1 MSIRSRFLI
10 VICAIMLAT
19 IAVLSVSSYVLTS
32 RFLMN
37 EVDQNLDNRV
47 TIISE
52 ILQSQLRDL
61 RGRNRVRNPLAN
73 ALLPTRF
80 DSITQVISADGSV
93 LVGFGEVDL
102 PVSNDVLEIANNS
115 QLARVRA
122 SVEIEGVKYRMLS
135 VPIRQ
140 GGALQIA
147 IDVADI
153 ERAKLA
159 IQRGGLLLALL
170 GMLGSATIAWFSASR
185 VSRPIKDLADA
196 AEQIARTGNLDVE
209 VVVDGDSEIKQ
220 LTSSFNLMTAAL
232 RSSREQQ
239 KQLVQDASH
248 ELRTPLTSLRA
259 NSELLQRSD
268 LDENA
273 RVEILR
279 DIRIEVDELTLLS
292 SELSALATDQKLSEL
307 VAKVDLG
314 PLVEEVVSRARR
326 RYSRDISLSIN
337 DSATVDLR
345 QSQFDRALSNLI
357 DNAVKF
363 SPVETAIEVVVNTN
377 RIEIVDHGPGVAVSD
392 KTRIFERF
400 YRSTSTRSLPGSG
413 LGLAIVKQFVND
425 HDAKIEVADTPGGG
439 ATMIIQ
445 FKD

>member
-153 ERAKLA
+153 ERAKQA

-377 RIEIVDHGPGVAVSD
+377 RIEIVDHGPGVAASD
-392 KTRIFERF
+392 KSRIFERF

>member
-32 RFLMN
+32 RFLMS

-52 ILQSQLRDL
+52 ILQSQPRDL

-80 DSITQVISADGSV
+80 DSITQVITDDGSV

-102 PVSNDVLEIANNS
+102 PVSKDVLEIANNS
-115 QLARVRA
+115 QLARVRE
-122 SVEIEGVKYRMLS
+122 SFEIEGVKYRMLS

-153 ERAKLA
+153 ERAKQA
-159 IQRGGLLLALL
+159 IQRGGLLLALF
-170 GMLGSATIAWFSASR
+170 GMLGSATIAWFSAGR

-209 VVVDGDSEIKQ
+209 VAIDGDSEIKQ
-220 LTSSFNLMTAAL
+220 LTSSFNSMTAAL

-279 DIRIEVDELTLLS
+279 DIRTEVDELTLLS
-292 SELSALATDQKLSEL
+292 SELSALATDQKLSEI

-363 SPVETAIEVVVNTN
+363 SPVETAIEVVVDSN
-377 RIEIVDHGPGVAVSD
+377 RIEIVDHGPGVAASD
-392 KTRIFERF
+392 KSRIFERF

-413 LGLAIVKQFVND
+413 LGLAIVKQFVDD
-425 HDAKIEVADTPGGG
+425 HDAKIEVTDTPGGG
-439 ATMIIQ
+439 ATMVIQ
-445 FKD
+445 FKE

>member
-1 MSIRSRFLI
+1 
-10 VICAIMLAT
+10 
-19 IAVLSVSSYVLTS
+19 
-32 RFLMN
+32 MN

-115 QLARVRA
+115 QLARVKE
-122 SVEIEGVKYRMLS
+122 SIEIEGVNYRMLS

-153 ERAKLA
+153 ERAKQA

>member
-10 VICAIMLAT
+10 VICAIMLAI

-37 EVDQNLDNRV
+37 EVDQNLNNRV
-47 TIISE
+47 TIIAK
-52 ILQSQLRDL
+52 ILQSQPRDL
-61 RGRNRVRNPLAN
+61 LGRNRVRNPLAN

-102 PVSNDVLEIANNS
+102 PVSKDVLEIAKNA
-115 QLARVRA
+115 QLMRVKE
-122 SVEIEGVKYRMLS
+122 SIEIEGVNYRMLS

-153 ERAKLA
+153 ERAKQA

-209 VVVDGDSEIKQ
+209 VAVDGDSEIKQ

-279 DIRIEVDELTLLS
+279 DIRTEVDELTLLS

-307 VAKVDLG
+307 VARVDLG
-314 PLVEEVVSRARR
+314 PLVEEIVSRARR

-345 QSQFDRALSNLI
+345 QSQFDRTLSNLI

-363 SPVETAIEVVVNTN
+363 SPVETSIDVVVNSN
-377 RIEIVDHGPGVAVSD
+377 RIEIVDHGPGVAASD
-392 KTRIFERF
+392 KSRIFERF

-413 LGLAIVKQFVND
+413 LGLAIVKQFVDD
-425 HDAKIEVADTPGGG
+425 HDAKIEVTDTPGGG
-439 ATMIIQ
+439 ATMVIQ
-445 FKD
+445 FKE

>member
-1 MSIRSRFLI
+1 
-10 VICAIMLAT
+10 
-19 IAVLSVSSYVLTS
+19 
-32 RFLMN
+32 MN

-153 ERAKLA
+153 ERAKQA

>member
-1 MSIRSRFLI
+1 
-10 VICAIMLAT
+10 
-19 IAVLSVSSYVLTS
+19 
-32 RFLMN
+32 MN

>member
-10 VICAIMLAT
+10 VICAIMLAI

-37 EVDQNLDNRV
+37 EVDQNLNNRV
-47 TIISE
+47 TIIAE
-52 ILQSQLRDL
+52 ILQSQPRDL
-61 RGRNRVRNPLAN
+61 LGRNRVRNPLAN

-80 DSITQVISADGSV
+80 DSITQVISDDGSV

-102 PVSNDVLEIANNS
+102 PVSKDVLEIANNA
-115 QLARVRA
+115 QLARVKE
-122 SVEIEGVKYRMLS
+122 SIEIEGVNYRMLS

-153 ERAKLA
+153 ERAKQA

-209 VVVDGDSEIKQ
+209 VAIDGDSEIKQ
-220 LTSSFNLMTAAL
+220 LTSSFNSMTAAL

-279 DIRIEVDELTLLS
+279 DIRTEVDELTLLS
-292 SELSALATDQKLSEL
+292 SELSALATDQKLSEI

-345 QSQFDRALSNLI
+345 QSQFDRTLSNLI

-363 SPVETAIEVVVNTN
+363 SPVETAIEVVVDSN
-377 RIEIVDHGPGVAVSD
+377 RIEIVDHGPGVAASD
-392 KTRIFERF
+392 KSRIFERF

-413 LGLAIVKQFVND
+413 LGLAIVKQFVDD
-425 HDAKIEVADTPGGG
+425 HDAKIEVTDTPGGG
-439 ATMIIQ
+439 ATMVIQ
-445 FKD
+445 FKE

>member
-1 MSIRSRFLI
+1 
-10 VICAIMLAT
+10 
-19 IAVLSVSSYVLTS
+19 
-32 RFLMN
+32 MN

-153 ERAKLA
+153 ERAKQA

-363 SPVETAIEVVVNTN
+363 SPVEAAIEVGVNSN

>member
-47 TIISE
+47 TIIAE
-52 ILQSQLRDL
+52 ILQSQPRDL
-61 RGRNRVRNPLAN
+61 LGRNRVRNPLAN

-153 ERAKLA
+153 ERAKQA

-279 DIRIEVDELTLLS
+279 DIRTEVDELTLLS
-292 SELSALATDQKLSEL
+292 SELSALATDQKLSEI

>member
-10 VICAIMLAT
+10 VICAIMLAI

-37 EVDQNLDNRV
+37 EVDQNLNNRV
-47 TIISE
+47 TIIAE
-52 ILQSQLRDL
+52 ILQSQPRDL
-61 RGRNRVRNPLAN
+61 LGRNRVRNPLAN

-80 DSITQVISADGSV
+80 DSITQVISDDGSV

-102 PVSNDVLEIANNS
+102 PVSKDVLEIANNA
-115 QLARVRA
+115 QLARVRE
-122 SVEIEGVKYRMLS
+122 SFEIEGVKYRMLS

-153 ERAKLA
+153 ERAKQA
-159 IQRGGLLLALL
+159 IQRGGLLLALF
-170 GMLGSATIAWFSASR
+170 GMLGSATIAWISASR

-196 AEQIARTGNLDVE
+196 VEQIARTGNLDVE
-209 VVVDGDSEIKQ
+209 VAVDGDSEIKQ

-279 DIRIEVDELTLLS
+279 DIRTEVDELTLLS
-292 SELSALATDQKLSEL
+292 AELSALATDQKLSEL
-307 VAKVDLG
+307 VAKVDIG
-314 PLVEEVVSRARR
+314 PLVEEIVSRARR

-363 SPVETAIEVVVNTN
+363 SPVETAIEVVVDSN
-377 RIEIVDHGPGVAVSD
+377 RIEIVDHGPGVAASD
-392 KTRIFERF
+392 KSRIFERF

-413 LGLAIVKQFVND
+413 LGLAIVKQFVDD
-425 HDAKIEVADTPGGG
+425 HDAKIEVTDTPGGG
-439 ATMIIQ
+439 ATMAIQ

>member
-1 MSIRSRFLI
+1 MS
-10 VICAIMLAT
+10 
-19 IAVLSVSSYVLTS
+19 
-32 RFLMN
+32 

-52 ILQSQLRDL
+52 ILQSQPRDL

-80 DSITQVISADGSV
+80 DSITQVITDDGSV

-102 PVSNDVLEIANNS
+102 PVSKDVLEIANNS
-115 QLARVRA
+115 QLARVRE
-122 SVEIEGVKYRMLS
+122 SFEIEGVKYRMLS

-153 ERAKLA
+153 ERAKQA
-159 IQRGGLLLALL
+159 IQRGGLLLALF
-170 GMLGSATIAWFSASR
+170 GMLGSATIAWFSAGR

-209 VVVDGDSEIKQ
+209 VAIDGDSEIKQ
-220 LTSSFNLMTAAL
+220 LTSSFNSMTAAL

-279 DIRIEVDELTLLS
+279 DIRTEVDELTLLS
-292 SELSALATDQKLSEL
+292 SELSALATDQKLSEI

-363 SPVETAIEVVVNTN
+363 SPVETAIEVVVDSN
-377 RIEIVDHGPGVAVSD
+377 RIEIVDHGPGVAASD
-392 KTRIFERF
+392 KSRIFERF

-413 LGLAIVKQFVND
+413 LGLAIVKQFVDD
-425 HDAKIEVADTPGGG
+425 HDAKIEVTDTPGGG
-439 ATMIIQ
+439 ATMVIQ
-445 FKD
+445 FKE

>member
-1 MSIRSRFLI
+1 
-10 VICAIMLAT
+10 
-19 IAVLSVSSYVLTS
+19 
-32 RFLMN
+32 
-37 EVDQNLDNRV
+37 
-47 TIISE
+47 
-52 ILQSQLRDL
+52 
-61 RGRNRVRNPLAN
+61 
-73 ALLPTRF
+73 
-80 DSITQVISADGSV
+80 
-93 LVGFGEVDL
+93 
-102 PVSNDVLEIANNS
+102 
-115 QLARVRA
+115 
-122 SVEIEGVKYRMLS
+122 MLS

-292 SELSALATDQKLSEL
+292 SELSALATDQKLSEI

>member
-10 VICAIMLAT
+10 VICAIMLAI

-52 ILQSQLRDL
+52 ILQSQPRDL
-61 RGRNRVRNPLAN
+61 LGRNRVRNPLAN

-102 PVSNDVLEIANNS
+102 PVSKDVLEIANNS
-115 QLARVRA
+115 QLARVKE
-122 SVEIEGVKYRMLS
+122 SIEIEGVNYRMLS

-153 ERAKLA
+153 ERAKQA
-159 IQRGGLLLALL
+159 IQRGGLLLALF

-196 AEQIARTGNLDVE
+196 VEQIARTGNLDVE
-209 VVVDGDSEIKQ
+209 VAVDGDSEIKQ

-232 RSSREQQ
+232 RSSRDQQ
-239 KQLVQDASH
+239 RQLVQDASH

-279 DIRIEVDELTLLS
+279 DIRTEVDELTLLS

-307 VAKVDLG
+307 VAKVDIG

-363 SPVETAIEVVVNTN
+363 SPVEAAIEVGVNAN
-377 RIEIVDHGPGVAVSD
+377 RIEIVDHGPGVAASD
-392 KTRIFERF
+392 KSRIFERF

-439 ATMIIQ
+439 ATMVIQ

>member
-1 MSIRSRFLI
+1 
-10 VICAIMLAT
+10 
-19 IAVLSVSSYVLTS
+19 
-32 RFLMN
+32 MN

-102 PVSNDVLEIANNS
+102 PVSNDVLEIANHS

-153 ERAKLA
+153 ERAKQA

>member
-61 RGRNRVRNPLAN
+61 RGRNRVRNPHAN

>member
-32 RFLMN
+32 RFLMS

-52 ILQSQLRDL
+52 ILQSQPRDL

-80 DSITQVISADGSV
+80 DSITQVITDDGSV

-102 PVSNDVLEIANNS
+102 PVSKDALEIANNS
-115 QLARVRA
+115 QLARVRE
-122 SVEIEGVKYRMLS
+122 SFEIEGVKYRMLS

-153 ERAKLA
+153 ERAKQA
-159 IQRGGLLLALL
+159 IQRGGLLLALF
-170 GMLGSATIAWFSASR
+170 GMLGSATIAWFSAGR

-209 VVVDGDSEIKQ
+209 VAIDGDSEIKQ
-220 LTSSFNLMTAAL
+220 LTSSFNSMTAAL

-279 DIRIEVDELTLLS
+279 DIRTEVDELTLLS
-292 SELSALATDQKLSEL
+292 SELSALATDQKLSEI

-363 SPVETAIEVVVNTN
+363 SPVETAIEVVVDSN
-377 RIEIVDHGPGVAVSD
+377 RIEIVDHGPGVAASD
-392 KTRIFERF
+392 KSRIFERF

-413 LGLAIVKQFVND
+413 LGLAIVKQFVDD
-425 HDAKIEVADTPGGG
+425 HDAKIEVTDTPGGG
-439 ATMIIQ
+439 ATMVIQ
-445 FKD
+445 FKE

>member
-153 ERAKLA
+153 ERAKQA

>member
-10 VICAIMLAT
+10 VICAIMLAI

-37 EVDQNLDNRV
+37 EVDQNLNNRV
-47 TIISE
+47 TIIAE
-52 ILQSQLRDL
+52 ILQSQPRDL
-61 RGRNRVRNPLAN
+61 LGRNRVRNPLAN

-80 DSITQVISADGSV
+80 DSITQVISDDGSV

-102 PVSNDVLEIANNS
+102 PVSKDVLEIANNA
-115 QLARVRA
+115 QLARVRE
-122 SVEIEGVKYRMLS
+122 SFEIEGVKYRMLS

-153 ERAKLA
+153 ERAKQA
-159 IQRGGLLLALL
+159 IQRGGLLLALF
-170 GMLGSATIAWFSASR
+170 GMLGSATIAWISASR

-196 AEQIARTGNLDVE
+196 VEQIARTGNLDVE
-209 VVVDGDSEIKQ
+209 VAVDGDSEIKQ

-279 DIRIEVDELTLLS
+279 DIRTEVDELTLLS
-292 SELSALATDQKLSEL
+292 AELSALATDQKLSEL
-307 VAKVDLG
+307 VAKVDIG
-314 PLVEEVVSRARR
+314 PLVEEIVSRARR

-363 SPVETAIEVVVNTN
+363 SPVETAIEVVVDSN
-377 RIEIVDHGPGVAVSD
+377 RIEIVDHGPGVAASD
-392 KTRIFERF
+392 KSRIFERF

-413 LGLAIVKQFVND
+413 LGLAIVKQFVDD
-425 HDAKIEVADTPGGG
+425 HDAKIEVTDTPGGG
-439 ATMIIQ
+439 ATMVIQ
-445 FKD
+445 FKE

>member
-10 VICAIMLAT
+10 VICAIMLAI

-153 ERAKLA
+153 ERAKQA

>member
-1 MSIRSRFLI
+1 
-10 VICAIMLAT
+10 
-19 IAVLSVSSYVLTS
+19 
-32 RFLMN
+32 MN

-153 ERAKLA
+153 ERAKQA

-413 LGLAIVKQFVND
+413 LGLAIVKQFIDD